1 MSIHALFVCGIVMT
15 VMAGPA
21 SSQQTQTVGQISG
34 VAAIP
39 GEGTLAGVTVQLRD
53 LSTKLVVGIVK
64 TNASGQFV
72 FIIGH
77 PGTFVVEILDDKGA
91 VIGTTAPI
99 VLSVGAMIVSG
110 VAVSPTTGGAAALAG
125 GAAAGQADSGTAQG
139 VAGAMAG
146 GGVSS
151 NIFTFTLPLVAAA
164 ATGLG
169 VAAGVV
175 PSRGTASP
183 SR

>member
-1 MSIHALFVCGIVMT
+1 MT

-21 SSQQTQTVGQISG
+21 SSQQAETVGQISG

-39 GEGTLAGVTVQLRD
+39 GKGTLAGVTAQLRD
-53 LSTKLVVGIVK
+53 LTTKQLVGVVK

-72 FIIGH
+72 FIVDH
-77 PGTFVVEILDDKGA
+77 PGTFVVEILDEKGA

-99 VLSVGAMIVSG
+99 VLSAGAMIVSG
-110 VAVSPTTGGAAALAG
+110 VAVAPTAGGAAALAG
-125 GAAAGQADSGTAQG
+125 AAAAGQGESGTAEG
-139 VAGAMAG
+139 AVGAMAG

-151 NIFTFTLPLVAAA
+151 NIFMPSLLSVSSA
-164 ATGLG
+164 ATGSG
-169 VAAGVV
+169 VAVGAV